1 MKFFCVSLATR
12 NFEQYISFV
21 TLLVTLQDQSYLKR
35 KLCGILKFVY
45 RQEALCSLKIL
56 TFRVLLPYRYK
67 INSSVKQSWFDGLL
81 IWFIVKGKLQGFIN
95 DCRFWKFMQVWLQQS
110 TGKTLGVSDLM
121 YCLFEGSLCIY
132 FVCEVGRKKAYVMS
146 LNTNA
151 CFKIWDDAWPRIIR
165 L

>member
-56 TFRVLLPYRYK
+56 TFLVLLPYRYK

-151 CFKIWDDAWPRIIR
+151 CFQDLRR
-165 L
+165 CMTSHY

>member
-1 MKFFCVSLATR
+1 MFHLRQEIS
-12 NFEQYISFV
+12 NNYISFV
-21 TLLVTLQDQSYLKR
+21 TLLVTLQNQSYLKR

-56 TFRVLLPYRYK
+56 TFLVLLPYRYK
-67 INSSVKQSWFDGLL
+67 NNSSVKQSWFDGLL

-121 YCLFEGSLCIY
+121 YCLFEDSLCIY

-151 CFKIWDDAWPRIIR
+151 CFQDLRR
-165 L
+165 CMTSHY

>member
-1 MKFFCVSLATR
+1 MFHLRQEIS
-12 NFEQYISFV
+12 NNYISFV

-56 TFRVLLPYRYK
+56 TFLVLLPYRYK

-151 CFKIWDDAWPRIIR
+151 CFQDLRR
-165 L
+165 CMTSHY

>member
-1 MKFFCVSLATR
+1 MFHLRQEIS
-12 NFEQYISFV
+12 NNYISFV

-67 INSSVKQSWFDGLL
+67 INSSVKQSWFEGLL

-95 DCRFWKFMQVWLQQS
+95 DCRFWKFIQVWLQQS

-151 CFKIWDDAWPRIIR
+151 CFQDLRR
-165 L
+165 CMTSHY

>member
-1 MKFFCVSLATR
+1 MFHLR
-12 NFEQYISFV
+12 QEILNNYISFV

-95 DCRFWKFMQVWLQQS
+95 DCRFWKFIQVWLQQS

-132 FVCEVGRKKAYVMS
+132 FACEVGRKKAYVMS

-151 CFKIWDDAWPRIIR
+151 CFQDLRR
-165 L
+165 CMTSHY

>member
-1 MKFFCVSLATR
+1 MFHLRQEIS
-12 NFEQYISFV
+12 NNYISFV

-81 IWFIVKGKLQGFIN
+81 IWFIVKGKLQRFIN
-95 DCRFWKFMQVWLQQS
+95 DCRFWKFIQVWLQQS

-151 CFKIWDDAWPRIIR
+151 CFQDLRR
-165 L
+165 CMTSHY

>member
-1 MKFFCVSLATR
+1 MFHLRQEIS
-12 NFEQYISFV
+12 NNYISFV

-95 DCRFWKFMQVWLQQS
+95 DCRFWKFIQVWLQQS

-121 YCLFEGSLCIY
+121 YCLFGGSLCIY

-151 CFKIWDDAWPRIIR
+151 CFQDLRR
-165 L
+165 CMTSHY

>member
-1 MKFFCVSLATR
+1 MFHLRQEIS
-12 NFEQYISFV
+12 NNYISFV

-67 INSSVKQSWFDGLL
+67 INFSVKQSWFDGLL

-95 DCRFWKFMQVWLQQS
+95 DCRFWKFIQVWLQQS
-110 TGKTLGVSDLM
+110 TGKILSVSDLM

-151 CFKIWDDAWPRIIR
+151 CFQDLRR
-165 L
+165 CMTSHY

>member
-1 MKFFCVSLATR
+1 MFHLRQEIS
-12 NFEQYISFV
+12 NNYISFV

-35 KLCGILKFVY
+35 KLWGILKFVY

-56 TFRVLLPYRYK
+56 TFLVLLPYRYK

-95 DCRFWKFMQVWLQQS
+95 DCRFWKFIQVWLQQS

-151 CFKIWDDAWPRIIR
+151 CFQDLRR
-165 L
+165 CMTSHY

>member
-1 MKFFCVSLATR
+1 MFHLRQEIS
-12 NFEQYISFV
+12 NNYISFV

-45 RQEALCSLKIL
+45 RQEALCILKIL

-95 DCRFWKFMQVWLQQS
+95 DCRF
-110 TGKTLGVSDLM
+110 
-121 YCLFEGSLCIY
+121 
-132 FVCEVGRKKAYVMS
+132 
-146 LNTNA
+146 
-151 CFKIWDDAWPRIIR
+151 
-165 L
+165 

>member
-1 MKFFCVSLATR
+1 MRENLVITSEYRPPVLTDPGGRGRERESQTCSLLLFWPRINQFRRNQQIFSSKNFFVFHLRQEIS
-12 NFEQYISFV
+12 NNYISFV

-95 DCRFWKFMQVWLQQS
+95 DCRF
-110 TGKTLGVSDLM
+110 
-121 YCLFEGSLCIY
+121 
-132 FVCEVGRKKAYVMS
+132 
-146 LNTNA
+146 
-151 CFKIWDDAWPRIIR
+151 
-165 L
+165 

>member
-146 LNTNA
+146 LNNNA
-151 CFKIWDDAWPRIIR
+151 CFQDLRR
-165 L
+165 CMTSHY

>member
-151 CFKIWDDAWPRIIR
+151 CFQDLRR
-165 L
+165 CMTSHY

>member
-1 MKFFCVSLATR
+1 MFHLRQEIS
-12 NFEQYISFV
+12 NNYISFV

-56 TFRVLLPYRYK
+56 TFLVLLPYRYK

-95 DCRFWKFMQVWLQQS
+95 DCRF
-110 TGKTLGVSDLM
+110 
-121 YCLFEGSLCIY
+121 
-132 FVCEVGRKKAYVMS
+132 
-146 LNTNA
+146 
-151 CFKIWDDAWPRIIR
+151 
-165 L
+165 